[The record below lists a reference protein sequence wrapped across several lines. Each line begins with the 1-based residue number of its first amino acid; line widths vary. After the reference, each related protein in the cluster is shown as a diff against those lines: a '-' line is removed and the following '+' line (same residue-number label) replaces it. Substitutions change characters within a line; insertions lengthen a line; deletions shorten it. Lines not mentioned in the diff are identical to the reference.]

1 MYNPKKDFSKE
12 FTQSI
17 VTPLKVFG
25 FKKYKS
31 NNIIRLSSASILQT
45 VNFQKSR
52 WGGDSFY
59 VNIQI
64 IPLQFLQKSFFSEG
78 GIRIE
83 SLTQDL
89 EKNSR
94 SSFNFSHQV
103 NARASFADIRLS
115 MKEKIIPWLDMLSTP
130 QGILEFESDAH
141 ESQRNSIFPYY
152 SYGRL
157 FSKAVKAF
165 LSLAMEEYSMAE
177 QLLLEVGRNQ
187 KDDTSGEMVFVRD
200 KQYDFLISMIQNKDF
215 DSIKAL
221 IDSNIEDSIR
231 NLKLESVVK
240 YTVAEAPSLDGLAT
254 IFSKKRVLQQIPGKD
269 GVDYHHMILNV
280 HPGDLTAIY
289 EQLKKD
295 FEYPISWF
303 GPNRI
308 VVEINND
315 YCFYLCLN
323 EEEYVLTDSEEIAA
337 KYKGIKS
344 QEIIASSKTRID
356 FWGGDDSYRVL
367 YINYYMQLLDSVK
380 KLNNYIYWV
389 KNNIFYDEI

>member
-1 MYNPKKDFSKE
+1 MYNPQKDFSKE
-12 FTQSI
+12 FTRCI
-17 VTPLKVFG
+17 VTPLKAFG

-31 NNIIRLSSASILQT
+31 NNIIRLTSQNILQSI
-45 VNFQKSR
+45 NFQKSR
-52 WGGDSFY
+52 WGGDFLY
-59 VNIQI
+59 VNINV
-64 IPLQFLQKSFFSEG
+64 IPLQFLQQSFFGEG

-152 SYGRL
+152 SHERL

-177 QLLLEVGRNQ
+177 QLLLAVGRNQ
-187 KDDTSGEMVFVRD
+187 KDDTNGEMVFVRD
-200 KQYDFLISMIQNKDF
+200 KQYDFLISMIQSKDF
-215 DSIKAL
+215 DSIKTL

-231 NLKLESVVK
+231 NLKLESVAK

-254 IFSKKRVLQQIPGKD
+254 IFSKKRVPQQIPGKD

-323 EEEYVLTDSEEIAA
+323 EEEYVLADSEEIAA

-356 FWGGDDSYRVL
+356 FWGRDDSYRVL
-367 YINYYMQLLDSVK
+367 YINYYMLILDSVK

>member
-12 FTQSI
+12 FTRCI
-17 VTPLKVFG
+17 VTPLKAFG
-25 FKKYKS
+25 FKKHKS
-31 NNIIRLSSASILQT
+31 NNIIRLTSENILQSI
-45 VNFQKSR
+45 NFQKSR
-52 WGGDSFY
+52 WGGDLFY
-59 VNIQI
+59 VNINV
-64 IPLQFLQKSFFSEG
+64 IPLQFLQQSFFGEG

-89 EKNSR
+89 EKNGR

-215 DSIKAL
+215 DSIKTL
-221 IDSNIEDSIR
+221 IDSNIEDSIH
-231 NLKLESVVK
+231 NLKLESIAK
-240 YTVAEAPSLDGLAT
+240 FTAAEALSLDDLAT

-303 GPNRI
+303 GSNRI
-308 VVEINND
+308 VVEINDD

-323 EEEYVLTDSEEIAA
+323 EEEYVLADSEEIAA
-337 KYKGIKS
+337 KYKGSKS

-367 YINYYMQLLDSVK
+367 YINYYMLLLDSVK